1 MNKSSSIFIFF
12 SLFVALSESF
22 PKMYLVET
30 EGGSKKNNT
39 KDVEPSGC
47 IDHGSEKI
55 FKDGEYASPNLNIK
69 CVCNS
74 NKTSVINE
82 KKCNW
87 HFNSKP
93 CLASKCK
100 KIKKPGFY
108 ASLERRIE
116 WSRKRK
122 EVLCDEKLESHVETS
137 NCSNCSKDYCYE
149 DCIEECKAE
158 SRSHLINLC

>member
-30 EGGSKKNNT
+30 EGGSKENNT

-82 KKCNW
+82 K
-87 HFNSKP
+87 
-93 CLASKCK
+93 
-100 KIKKPGFY
+100 
-108 ASLERRIE
+108 
-116 WSRKRK
+116 
-122 EVLCDEKLESHVETS
+122 
-137 NCSNCSKDYCYE
+137 
-149 DCIEECKAE
+149 
-158 SRSHLINLC
+158 